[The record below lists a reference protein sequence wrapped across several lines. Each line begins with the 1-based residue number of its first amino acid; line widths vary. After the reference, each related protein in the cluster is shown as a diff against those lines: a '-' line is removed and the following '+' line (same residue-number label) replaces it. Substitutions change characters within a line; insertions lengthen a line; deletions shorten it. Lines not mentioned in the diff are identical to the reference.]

1 MSTTDISTGPRATA
15 GLALWWASAV
25 VYRRSFIVMLYLH
38 LQVILTVA
46 GETPVHQRVLLVVL
60 WSCCHRAPYTRQT
73 ETTDYFIKNGIHK
86 NQKEGA
92 VILVLWLTIKLL
104 HTGLFVWKDLLLMPH
119 MNHEIITKK
128 YVYFITLY
136 IYKSTLANIRSEH
149 KKRLK
154 PLKRLQGLALSTPTP
169 LRIK

>member
-1 MSTTDISTGPRATA
+1 MAHRQVMLSKRKEGITFLCVASVIYYWGPGPRATA
-15 GLALWWASAV
+15 GLALRWASAV

-86 NQKEGA
+86 NQKTRKIKQKYTDLIFLLILRKGLSFWYFGWQYNFC
-92 VILVLWLTIKLL
+92 ILVSLCGRTFFLC
-104 HTGLFVWKDLLLMPH
+104 HTWTM
-119 MNHEIITKK
+119 
-128 YVYFITLY
+128 
-136 IYKSTLANIRSEH
+136 KS
-149 KKRLK
+149 
-154 PLKRLQGLALSTPTP
+154 
-169 LRIK
+169 